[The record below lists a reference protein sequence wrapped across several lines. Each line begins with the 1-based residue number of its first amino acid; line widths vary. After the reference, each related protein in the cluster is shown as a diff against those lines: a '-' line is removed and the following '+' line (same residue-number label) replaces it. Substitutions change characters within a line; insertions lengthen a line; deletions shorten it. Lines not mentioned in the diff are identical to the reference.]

1 MKPAGFIFRL
11 VELVLTH
18 LCISLSTCLPAGVF
32 WFNWCLSLCIY

>member
-18 LCISLSTCLPAGVF
+18 LCISLSTYLPAGVF